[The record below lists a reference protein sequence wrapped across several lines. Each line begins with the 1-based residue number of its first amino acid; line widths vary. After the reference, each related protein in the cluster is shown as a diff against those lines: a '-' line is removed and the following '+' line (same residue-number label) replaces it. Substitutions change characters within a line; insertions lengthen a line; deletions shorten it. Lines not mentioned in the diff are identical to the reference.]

1 MKTNL
6 KTQIREMKK
15 LLIVT
20 SMVALASAC
29 NMNSPE
35 MLEQQLKKKKDQV
48 RELNDQ
54 IASLEEQLAQNP
66 GEEVAAFLVP
76 VSVKAMDPQ
85 PFEHYIEITGKLEA
99 EEDAFISPEINGQI
113 DKIYVREGQYA
124 NKGQLLLSLNT
135 SITESSIQEVKTG
148 LELANKLYEKQ
159 KELWEQKIGSEM
171 QFLEAKN
178 AKEQAEARLATLEAQ
193 LDMARVKAPFSGIVE
208 TIMLKEGE
216 LAVPG
221 MQVIQLV
228 SLNNLK
234 LYGNISERYMT
245 SIKKGDIVIINF
257 PDVEGLNMKVPIH
270 RIGNVID
277 NASRTFRIE
286 MKINNRQK
294 NLKPNMY
301 STILV
306 NDFKTASAFVVPSV
320 SIKQDIKGNYLYVAS
335 REEGELKA
343 RKRYVDTG
351 LSYKD
356 QTMIKEGVSKGEEVI
371 IKGFAQVSDGVTV
384 VVK

>member
-1 MKTNL
+1 
-6 KTQIREMKK
+6 MKK
-15 LLIVT
+15 LLILT
-20 SMVALASAC
+20 SMVVLASAC

-66 GEEVAAFLVP
+66 GEEPATYMVP
-76 VSVKAMDPQ
+76 VSVKAMEPQ

-99 EEDAFISPEINGQI
+99 EEDAFISPEMNGQI

-148 LELANKLYEKQ
+148 LELANKFYEKQ
-159 KELWEQKIGSEM
+159 EELWEQKIGSEM
-171 QFLEAKN
+171 QYLEAKN
-178 AKEQAEARLATLEAQ
+178 AKEQSEARLVTLEAQ
-193 LDMARVKAPFSGIVE
+193 LDMARVKAPFSGVVE

-216 LAVPG
+216 LAAPG
-221 MQVIQLV
+221 MQVIQMV

-234 LYGNISERYMT
+234 LYGNISARYMT
-245 SIKKGDIVIINF
+245 SIKKGEMVIVTF
-257 PDVEGLNMKVPIH
+257 PDVEGLNVEVPIH
-270 RIGNVID
+270 RVGNVID

-294 NLKPNMY
+294 KLKPNMY
-301 STILV
+301 STIQV
-306 NDFKTASAFVVPSV
+306 NDFKTASTFVVPSV
-320 SIKQDIKGNYLYVAS
+320 AIKQDIKGNYLYVAS
-335 REEGELKA
+335 REEGEIKA
-343 RKRYVDTG
+343 RKRYIETG
-351 LSYKD
+351 LSFKD
-356 QTMIKEGVSKGEEVI
+356 QTMIREGVSQGEEVI
-371 IKGFAQVSDGVTV
+371 VKGFAQVSDGVNIS
-384 VVK
+384 VK

>member
-1 MKTNL
+1 
-6 KTQIREMKK
+6 MKK

-20 SMVALASAC
+20 SMVVLASAC

-66 GEEVAAFLVP
+66 GEEAASFLVP
-76 VSVKAMDPQ
+76 VTVKSMDPQ

-99 EEDAFISPEINGQI
+99 EKDAFISPEMNGQI
-113 DKIYVREGQYA
+113 NKIYVKEGQSV
-124 NKGQLLLSLNT
+124 KEGQLLLSLNT

-159 KELWEQKIGSEM
+159 KGLWEQKIGSEM
-171 QFLEAKN
+171 QYLEAKN
-178 AKEQAEARLATLEAQ
+178 VMEQAEARLATLEAQ
-193 LDMARVKAPFSGIVE
+193 LDMARVRAPFTGVVE

-221 MQVIQLV
+221 MQVIQMV
-228 SLNNLK
+228 SLYNLK

-245 SIKKGDIVIINF
+245 SIKKGEIVIVDF
-257 PDVEGLNMKVPIH
+257 PDVEGLNVKVPIH
-270 RIGNVID
+270 RVGNVID
-277 NASRTFRIE
+277 DASRTFRIE

-294 NLKPNMY
+294 TLKPNMY
-301 STILV
+301 STIQV

-320 SIKQDIKGNYLYVAS
+320 SIKQDIKGNYLYVATP
-335 REEGELKA
+335 EEGELKA
-343 RKRYVDTG
+343 RKRYVETG

-371 IKGFAQVSDGVTV
+371 VKGFAQVSDGVNIS
-384 VVK
+384 VK

>member
-1 MKTNL
+1 MKS
-6 KTQIREMKK
+6 
-15 LLIVT
+15 LLIVI
-20 SMVALASAC
+20 SMIVLASAC

-66 GEEVAAFLVP
+66 GEEAASFLVP
-76 VSVKAMDPQ
+76 VTVKAMDLE

-99 EEDAFISPEINGQI
+99 EADAFISPEMSGQI
-113 DKIYVREGQYA
+113 ENILVKEGQSVK
-124 NKGQLLLSLNT
+124 KGQLLLSLNT

-148 LELANKLYEKQ
+148 LELAVSIYEKQ
-159 KELWEQKIGSEM
+159 KELWDQKIGSEL
-171 QFLEAKN
+171 QYLESKN
-178 AKEQAEARLATLEAQ
+178 AMEQAKARLATLEAQ
-193 LDMARVKAPFSGIVE
+193 LDMARVRAPFSGVVE

-221 MQVIQLV
+221 MQVIQMV

-245 SIKKGDIVIINF
+245 SINKGDIVIINF
-257 PDVEGLNMKVPIH
+257 PDVEGLNVKVPIH

-277 NASRTFRIE
+277 NTSRTFRIE

-294 NLKPNMY
+294 TLKPNMY
-301 STILV
+301 STIQV
-306 NDFKTASAFVVPSV
+306 NDFKTPSAFVVPSV

-335 REEGELKA
+335 KEEGELKA
-343 RKRYVDTG
+343 RKRYIETG

-356 QTMIKEGVSKGEEVI
+356 QTMIREGVSEGEEVI

>member
-6 KTQIREMKK
+6 KIYIREMKT

-20 SMVALASAC
+20 SMVVLASAC

-99 EEDAFISPEINGQI
+99 EEDAYISPEMNGQI
-113 DKIYVREGQYA
+113 NMIYVTEGQYA

-148 LELANKLYEKQ
+148 LELANKLFEKQ
-159 KELWEQKIGSEM
+159 QELWDQKIGSEM
-171 QFLEAKN
+171 QYLEAKN

-193 LDMARVKAPFSGIVE
+193 LDMARVKAPFSGVVE

-216 LAVPG
+216 LAAPG
-221 MQVIQLV
+221 MQVIQMV

-234 LYGNISERYMT
+234 LYGNISERYLT
-245 SIKKGDIVIINF
+245 SIKRGDMVIVSF
-257 PDVEGLNMKVPIH
+257 PDVEGLNVTVPIH

-294 NLKPNMY
+294 KLKPNMY
-301 STILV
+301 STIQV
-306 NDFKTASAFVVPSV
+306 NDFSTASAYVIPSV
-320 SIKQDIKGNYLYVAS
+320 AIKQDINGSYIYVANL
-335 REEGELKA
+335 EEGELKA
-343 RKRYVDTG
+343 RKRYVETG

-356 QTMIKEGVSKGEEVI
+356 QTMIKEGVSQGEEVI
-371 IKGFAQVSDGVTV
+371 VKGFAQVSDGVTISA
-384 VVK
+384 K

>member
-1 MKTNL
+1 
-6 KTQIREMKK
+6 MKK

-20 SMVALASAC
+20 SMVVLASAC

-66 GEEVAAFLVP
+66 GEEAASFLVP
-76 VSVKAMDPQ
+76 VTVKSMDPQ

-99 EEDAFISPEINGQI
+99 EKDAFISPEMNGQI
-113 DKIYVREGQYA
+113 DKIYVKEGQSV
-124 NKGQLLLSLNT
+124 KEGQLLLSLNT

-159 KELWEQKIGSEM
+159 KGLWEQKIGSEM
-171 QFLEAKN
+171 QYLEAKN
-178 AKEQAEARLATLEAQ
+178 VMEQAEARLATLEAQ
-193 LDMARVKAPFSGIVE
+193 LDMARVRAPFTGVVE

-221 MQVIQLV
+221 MQVIQMV
-228 SLNNLK
+228 SLYNLK

-245 SIKKGDIVIINF
+245 SIKKGEIVIVDF
-257 PDVEGLNMKVPIH
+257 PDVEGLNVKVPIH
-270 RIGNVID
+270 RVGNVID
-277 NASRTFRIE
+277 DASRTFRIE

-294 NLKPNMY
+294 TLKPNMY
-301 STILV
+301 STIQV

-320 SIKQDIKGNYLYVAS
+320 SIKQDIKGNYLYVATP
-335 REEGELKA
+335 EEGELKA
-343 RKRYVDTG
+343 RKRYVETG

-371 IKGFAQVSDGVTV
+371 VKGFAQVSDGVNIS
-384 VVK
+384 VK

>member
-1 MKTNL
+1 MKT
-6 KTQIREMKK
+6 

-20 SMVALASAC
+20 SMFVLASAC

-35 MLEQQLKKKKDQV
+35 MLEQQLRKKKDQV

-66 GEEVAAFLVP
+66 GEEVAGYLVP
-76 VSVKAMDPQ
+76 VSVKTMDPQ

-99 EEDAFISPEINGQI
+99 EEDAFISPEMNGQI
-113 DKIYVREGQYA
+113 DRIYVREGQYA

-148 LELANKLYEKQ
+148 LELANKLFEKQ
-159 KELWEQKIGSEM
+159 QELWDQKIGSEM
-171 QFLEAKN
+171 QYLEAKN

-193 LDMARVKAPFSGIVE
+193 LDMARVKAPFSGVVE

-216 LAVPG
+216 LAAPG
-221 MQVIQLV
+221 MQIIQMV

-234 LYGNISERYMT
+234 LYGNISERYMS
-245 SIKKGDIVIINF
+245 SINKGDKVMVTF
-257 PDVEGLNMKVPIH
+257 PDVEGLNVEVPIH
-270 RIGNVID
+270 RVGNVID

-294 NLKPNMY
+294 KLKPNMY
-301 STILV
+301 STIQV
-306 NDFKTASAFVVPSV
+306 NDFKTASTFIVPSV
-320 SIKQDIKGNYLYVAS
+320 AIKQDIKGNYLYVAS
-335 REEGELKA
+335 QEEGELKA
-343 RKRYVDTG
+343 RKRYIETG

-356 QTMIKEGVSKGEEVI
+356 QTMISEGVSQGEEVI
-371 IKGFAQVSDGVTV
+371 VKGFAQVSDGVNIS
-384 VVK
+384 VK

>member
-1 MKTNL
+1 
-6 KTQIREMKK
+6 MKK
-15 LLIVT
+15 LLIIT
-20 SMVALASAC
+20 SMVVLASAC

-85 PFEHYIEITGKLEA
+85 SFEHYIEITGKLEA
-99 EEDAFISPEINGQI
+99 EEDAFISPEMNGQI

-148 LELANKLYEKQ
+148 LDLAIKLFEKQ
-159 KELWEQKIGSEM
+159 QELWDQKIGSEM
-171 QFLEAKN
+171 QYLEAQN
-178 AKEQAEARLATLEAQ
+178 AKEQAEARLATLDAQ
-193 LDMARVKAPFSGIVE
+193 LDMARVKAPFSGVVE

-216 LAVPG
+216 LAAPG
-221 MQVIQLV
+221 MQVIQMV

-234 LYGNISERYMT
+234 LYGNISERYLT
-245 SIKKGDIVIINF
+245 SIKKGDMVIVTF
-257 PDVEGLNMKVPIH
+257 PDVEGLNVKVPIH
-270 RIGNVID
+270 WIGNVID

-294 NLKPNMY
+294 SLKPNMY
-301 STILV
+301 STIQV
-306 NDFKTASAFVVPSV
+306 NDFLTASAFVAPSV
-320 SIKQDIKGNYLYVAS
+320 AIKQDIKGSYLYVAT

-343 RKRYVDTG
+343 RKRYVETG

-356 QTMIKEGVSKGEEVI
+356 QTMIKEGVSQGEEVI
-371 IKGFAQVSDGVTV
+371 VKGFAQVSDGVTIS
-384 VVK
+384 VK

>member
-1 MKTNL
+1 
-6 KTQIREMKK
+6 MKK

-20 SMVALASAC
+20 SMVVLASAC

-66 GEEVAAFLVP
+66 GEEAAAYLVP
-76 VSVKAMDPQ
+76 VSVKTMEPQ

-99 EEDAFISPEINGQI
+99 EEDAFISPEMNGQI

-148 LELANKLYEKQ
+148 LELANKFYEKQ
-159 KELWEQKIGSEM
+159 EELWEQKIGSEM
-171 QFLEAKN
+171 QYLEAKN
-178 AKEQAEARLATLEAQ
+178 AKEQSEARLATLEAQ
-193 LDMARVKAPFSGIVE
+193 LDMARVKAPFSGVVE

-216 LAVPG
+216 LAAPG
-221 MQVIQLV
+221 MQIIQMV

-245 SIKKGDIVIINF
+245 SINKGDMVIVTF
-257 PDVEGLNMKVPIH
+257 PDVEGFNVEVPIH
-270 RIGNVID
+270 RVGNVID

-294 NLKPNMY
+294 ALKPNMY
-301 STILV
+301 STIQV
-306 NDFKTASAFVVPSV
+306 NDFKTASTFVVPSV
-320 SIKQDIKGNYLYVAS
+320 AIKQDIKGNYLYVAS
-335 REEGELKA
+335 QEEGELKA
-343 RKRYVDTG
+343 RKRYVETG

-356 QTMIKEGVSKGEEVI
+356 QTMIREGVSQGEEVI
-371 IKGFAQVSDGVTV
+371 VKGFAQVSDGVNIS
-384 VVK
+384 VK

>member
-1 MKTNL
+1 
-6 KTQIREMKK
+6 MKK

-20 SMVALASAC
+20 SMVVLASAC

-54 IASLEEQLAQNP
+54 IASLEEQLVQNP
-66 GEEVAAFLVP
+66 GEEEAAYLVP
-76 VSVKAMDPQ
+76 VTVKAMDPQ

-99 EEDAFISPEINGQI
+99 EADAFISPEMNGQI
-113 DKIYVREGQYA
+113 DRIYVREGQYA
-124 NKGQLLLSLNT
+124 SKGQLLLSLNT

-148 LELANKLYEKQ
+148 LELASKLHEKQ
-159 KELWEQKIGSEM
+159 EELWEQKIGSEM
-171 QFLEAKN
+171 QYLEAKN

-216 LAVPG
+216 LAAPG
-221 MQVIQLV
+221 MQVIQMV

-245 SIKKGDIVIINF
+245 SIHKGDMVIVTF
-257 PDVEGLNMKVPIH
+257 PDVEGLNVEVPIH
-270 RIGNVID
+270 RVGNVID

-294 NLKPNMY
+294 TLKPNMY
-301 STILV
+301 STIQV
-306 NDFKTASAFVVPSV
+306 NDFKTTSTFVVPSV
-320 SIKQDIKGNYLYVAS
+320 AIKQDINGSYLYVAS

-343 RKRYVDTG
+343 RKRYVEMG
-351 LSYKD
+351 LSFKD
-356 QTMIKEGVSKGEEVI
+356 QTMIKEGISQGEEVI
-371 IKGFAQVSDGVTV
+371 VKGFAQVSDGVTIS
-384 VVK
+384 VK

>member
-1 MKTNL
+1 
-6 KTQIREMKK
+6 MKK

-20 SMVALASAC
+20 SMVVLASAC

-66 GEEVAAFLVP
+66 GEEEAAYLVP
-76 VSVKAMDPQ
+76 VTVKAMDPQ
-85 PFEHYIEITGKLEA
+85 PFEHFIEITGKLEA
-99 EEDAFISPEINGQI
+99 EEDAFISPEMNGQI

-148 LELANKLYEKQ
+148 LELADKLYEKQ
-159 KELWEQKIGSEM
+159 KDLWEQKIGSEM
-171 QFLEAKN
+171 QYLEAKN
-178 AKEQAEARLATLEAQ
+178 VKEQAEARLATLEAQ
-193 LDMARVKAPFSGIVE
+193 LDMARIKAPFSGIVE

-216 LAVPG
+216 LAAPG
-221 MQVIQLV
+221 MQVIQMV

-234 LYGNISERYMT
+234 LYGNISERYMA
-245 SIKKGDIVIINF
+245 SINKGDIVIVTF
-257 PDVEGLNMKVPIH
+257 PDVEGLNVKVPIH
-270 RIGNVID
+270 RVGNVID

-294 NLKPNMY
+294 TLKPNMY
-301 STILV
+301 SIIQV
-306 NDFKTASAFVVPSV
+306 NDFMTASAFVVPSV
-320 SIKQDIKGNYLYVAS
+320 AIKQDIKGSYLYVAS
-335 REEGELKA
+335 KEEGVLKA
-343 RKRYVDTG
+343 RKRYVETG

-356 QTMIKEGVSKGEEVI
+356 QTMIKEGVSQGEEVI
-371 IKGFAQVSDGVTV
+371 VKGFAQVSDGVTI

>member
-159 KELWEQKIGSEM
+159 NEL
-171 QFLEAKN
+171 
-178 AKEQAEARLATLEAQ
+178 
-193 LDMARVKAPFSGIVE
+193 
-208 TIMLKEGE
+208 
-216 LAVPG
+216 
-221 MQVIQLV
+221 
-228 SLNNLK
+228 
-234 LYGNISERYMT
+234 
-245 SIKKGDIVIINF
+245 
-257 PDVEGLNMKVPIH
+257 
-270 RIGNVID
+270 
-277 NASRTFRIE
+277 
-286 MKINNRQK
+286 
-294 NLKPNMY
+294 
-301 STILV
+301 
-306 NDFKTASAFVVPSV
+306 
-320 SIKQDIKGNYLYVAS
+320 
-335 REEGELKA
+335 
-343 RKRYVDTG
+343 
-351 LSYKD
+351 
-356 QTMIKEGVSKGEEVI
+356 
-371 IKGFAQVSDGVTV
+371 
-384 VVK
+384 